1 MYGKTLYGNIR
12 PYREIKEIKDVIEVI
27 LKFFGGPEWMELV
40 GMGFVWKLTG
50 RIPPNLK
57 EFAVLCMKHKWD
69 GW

>member
-1 MYGKTLYGNIR
+1 MNGVDGNGLC
-12 PYREIKEIKDVIEVI
+12 
-27 LKFFGGPEWMELV
+27 LKI
-40 GMGFVWKLTG
+40 G